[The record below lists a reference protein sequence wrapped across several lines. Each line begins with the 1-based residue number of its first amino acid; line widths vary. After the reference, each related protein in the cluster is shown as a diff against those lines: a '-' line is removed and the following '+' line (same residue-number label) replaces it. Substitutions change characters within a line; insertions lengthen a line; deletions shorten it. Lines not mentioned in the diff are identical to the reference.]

1 MLFRRFD
8 DGPVAEDEL
17 VKVMSLTLGWTKP
30 SRAVN
35 LLERGVNA
43 ALLDEEDGTYRAA
56 FDPTEVDI
64 PFGFDPS
71 DELFEPPSGSA
82 ASETEAAAA
91 EGQAETE
98 PAVEAADQA
107 EATPEPTEPDG
118 LPAAGAGAA
127 DGILDELLEAIAAE
141 VEGGRKRAVATV
153 NAKQEEMGG
162 LVTLD
167 AAALLVAKERGIDVR
182 EHAEAVLERLRE
194 DAR

>member
-43 ALLDEEDGTYRAA
+43 ALLDEEDGTYQAA
-56 FDPTEVDI
+56 FDPSEVDI

-71 DELFEPPSGSA
+71 DELFEPPSGSP
-82 ASETEAAAA
+82 ASETEAPAA
-91 EGQAETE
+91 ETETE
-98 PAVEAADQA
+98 PAA
-107 EATPEPTEPDG
+107 EAGDQTGTAPEQTEPDEP
-118 LPAAGAGAA
+118 PAAGAGAA
-127 DGILDELLEAIAAE
+127 DGILDELLESIASE
-141 VEGGRKRAVATV
+141 LEGGRKRAVATV

-167 AAALLVAKERGIDVR
+167 AAALLVAKEKGIDVR
-182 EHAEAVLERLRE
+182 EHAEAVLERLRDE
-194 DAR
+194 AG

>member
-43 ALLDEEDGTYRAA
+43 ALLDEEDGTYEAA
-56 FDPTEVDI
+56 FDPSEVDI

-71 DELFEPPSGSA
+71 DELFEPPSGST
-82 ASETEAAAA
+82 ASETEAPAA
-91 EGQAETE
+91 ETETE
-98 PAVEAADQA
+98 PAAEAGDQA
-107 EATPEPTEPDG
+107 EAAPEQTEPDG
-118 LPAAGAGAA
+118 PPAAGAGAA
-127 DGILDELLEAIAAE
+127 DGILDELLEAIAE
-141 VEGGRKRAVATV
+141 KVEGGRKRAVATV

-182 EHAEAVLERLRE
+182 EHAEAVLERLRDE
-194 DAR
+194 AR